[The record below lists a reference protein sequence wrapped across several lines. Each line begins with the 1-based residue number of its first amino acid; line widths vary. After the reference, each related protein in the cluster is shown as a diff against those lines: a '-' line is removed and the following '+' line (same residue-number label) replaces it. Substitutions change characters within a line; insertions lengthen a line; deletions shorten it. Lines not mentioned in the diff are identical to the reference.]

1 MAVDYVTVLMAKLA
15 DVVGLAMVYAIKALF
30 LLIALLVAYVVAKI
44 VMYLTRKTWKG
55 LNVDEKLNELKVQD
69 AFMGIKPLDAVLF
82 LVGLYVFLLVT
93 YIAAGALGLDT
104 LVVWIAGLL
113 VYYAQL
119 VQAVI
124 FLGAVMIVADLISD
138 RIREREDIEF
148 NDMLAAGVQAFL
160 IVLGI
165 LVVLPAIFPSTNVA
179 FVSTIVLLLT
189 AGIALGI
196 GLALGLGAKDLVARK
211 LEELEK

>member
-1 MAVDYVTVLMAKLA
+1 MAVDYITVLMAKLA

-55 LNVDEKLNELKVQD
+55 LNIDDRLSELKVQD

-189 AGIALGI
+189 AGIALGM

>member
-1 MAVDYVTVLMAKLA
+1 MAVDYVAVLMAKLA
-15 DVVGLAMVYAIKALF
+15 DVMGLAMVYAIKALF